1 VALRAA
7 LPEPLAALA
16 SPRHRR
22 RSLLLCFPRGS
33 FLVGCGSAAARMRCG
48 G

>member
-22 RSLLLCFPRGS
+22 SCSAFPRGFGD
-33 FLVGCGSAAARMRCG
+33 FLWLLLHG
-48 G
+48 